1 MQFLKIY
8 QKKLIKFIK
17 KKLEGLKSLI
27 NFNRLMPESRKI
39 VFYAEDI
46 QSQNFLI
53 DLLKELLVKFNQ
65 EICYLTSDINDSI
78 FSEMERHPNLKVF
91 YIGSGFIRTW
101 LFINLKA
108 DLLITTMPDLEIFH
122 LKRSKI
128 YPVHY
133 LYIFHALV
141 STHSNYRKG
150 AFDSFNTIFCTGK
163 QQISEIRKTE
173 KYYDLPKKN
182 IFKDG
187 YRPLE
192 YLINESKLYSK
203 KSSDKLKILIA
214 PTWGENN
221 IFEHCINELL
231 ENLLNA
237 DNEIFLRP
245 HPMTLRNNSD
255 EIKKLKNRFS
265 NYTNF
270 NLQEDQKDRSILF
283 ESDVLITD
291 WSGIG
296 IEYGLGLLKPVIY
309 IDLPKK
315 NFNPDYKKINITPI
329 EFKIRSEIGK
339 ILNSNNLESINEII
353 LNYLSDYNKGDIL
366 NIRDKYVFMKEN
378 GLNKAAKKIIKI
390 ADSNRSRNVRNS
402 E

>member
-1 MQFLKIY
+1 
-8 QKKLIKFIK
+8 
-17 KKLEGLKSLI
+17 
-27 NFNRLMPESRKI
+27 MPESRKI

-53 DLLKELLVKFNQ
+53 DLLMELLNKFDQ

-78 FSEMERHPNLKVF
+78 FKEAKYHRNLKVL

-108 DLLITTMPDLEIFH
+108 DLFITTMPDIEIFH

-141 STHSNYRKG
+141 STHSNYRQG
-150 AFDSFNTIFCTGK
+150 AFDAYDTIFCTGS

-173 KYYDLPKKN
+173 KYYNLPKKN

-187 YRPLE
+187 YRPIE
-192 YLINESKLYSK
+192 YLINESKSYK
-203 KSSDKLKILIA
+203 KNSSDKLKILIA
-214 PTWGENN
+214 PSWGENN
-221 IFEHCINELL
+221 IFEHCMNELI
-231 ENLLNA
+231 ENLLNE

-245 HPMTLRNNSD
+245 HPMTLRNHGN
-255 EIKKLKNRFS
+255 EIEKLKSYFS
-265 NYTNF
+265 KNINF
-270 NLQEDQKDRSILF
+270 NLQEDHKDRSILF
-283 ESDVLITD
+283 ESDILITD

-315 NFNPDYKKINITPI
+315 NFNPDFEKLNITPM
-329 EFKIRSEIGK
+329 EVSIRSEIGE
-339 ILNSNNLESINEII
+339 IVDIQNLESINRVISNI
-353 LNYLSDYNKGDIL
+353 LSTYDKEDVLA
-366 NIRDKYVFMKEN
+366 IRERYVYIKEN
-378 GLNKAAKKIIKI
+378 ALNKAAKRVLNI
-390 ADSNRSRNVRNS
+390 ANSNRSRNIRNS
-402 E
+402 N